1 MTVDLSVEAEIRR
14 LHYAEHW
21 PVGTVATQ
29 LGVHP
34 DVARRVLGLL
44 EPRRPSVPR
53 RRLVDPFVGFID
65 ETLKQYPRLLATRL
79 HDMLRA
85 RGYPGSVRT
94 VREYVAQ
101 VRPAPKREA
110 FLRIEPLIGEQ
121 AQVDWAHV
129 AKVPVPGGLRSLWL
143 FVMVL
148 SWSRAMW
155 AEFVFDTTVHSLLR
169 SLARAAAFFQGV
181 TRQWVFD
188 NPKIVVLERHGDAVR
203 FHPLLLEL
211 AGRFHVQLR
220 LCAVRKAHQKGR
232 VERII
237 RFLRD
242 RFLAGRNISGI
253 EQGNREL
260 ATFLAEIGNARPH
273 PIFRER
279 SIADCL
285 AEERERLLALPDPLP
300 TTDLVAPA
308 SIDKTAF
315 ARLDTNL
322 YSLPPAYAERTLT
335 LVADDAWVRFLDGA
349 VEVARHPRSWGR
361 RQKIE
366 LPEHRE
372 ELLRQREGA
381 AEQTGQGRLRAA
393 VPGVDALFARWV
405 EAGRNVGSLT
415 ARTLRLLDL
424 YKADLLAAAVA
435 EVLARG
441 MHDPGALA
449 QVCEQHR
456 RARSLPVP
464 VAVQLGAHVP
474 DREVIP
480 HDLESYDAQRRRD

>member
-1 MTVDLSVEAEIRR
+1 VTVNAAVEVEIRR
-14 LHYAEHW
+14 LFYAEHW
-21 PVGTVATQ
+21 PVGTIASQ

-34 DVARRVLGLL
+34 DVVRRVLGLL
-44 EPRRPSVPR
+44 EPRQSSVPR
-53 RRLVDPFVGFID
+53 PRLIDPFVTFVD
-65 ETLKQYPRLLATRL
+65 ETLAQYPRLLATRI

-85 RGYPGSVRT
+85 RGFQGTVRT
-94 VREYVAQ
+94 VRQYVAQ

-110 FLRIEPLIGEQ
+110 FLRVEPLIGEQ
-121 AQVDWAHV
+121 AQIDWAHV
-129 AKVPVPGGLRSLWL
+129 GKVPVRGGLRSLWL

-169 SLARAAAFFQGV
+169 SLVRAASFFQGA
-181 TRQWVFD
+181 TRQWLFD

-203 FHPLLLEL
+203 FHPLLLDL

-220 LCAVRKAHQKGR
+220 LCAVRAANQKGR
-232 VERII
+232 VERIV

-242 RFLAGRNISGI
+242 RFLAGRSITGI

-260 ATFLAEIGNARPH
+260 GTFLAEIGNARPH
-273 PIFRER
+273 PVFRER

-285 AEERERLLALPDPLP
+285 AEERGRLLALPDPLP
-300 TTDLVAPA
+300 VTDLVEPA

-315 ARLDTNL
+315 GRLDTNL
-322 YSLPPAYAERTLT
+322 YSVPPAYAQRTLT
-335 LVADDAWVRFLDGA
+335 LAADDAWVRFLDGSA
-349 VEVARHPRSWGR
+349 EVARHARSWGR
-361 RQKIE
+361 RQVIE
-366 LPEHRE
+366 LPEHRD
-372 ELLRQREGA
+372 ELLRQRAGA

-393 VPGVDALFARWV
+393 IPGIDALFARWV
-405 EAGRNVGSLT
+405 DAGRNVGSLT
-415 ARTLRLLDL
+415 ARTLKLLDL
-424 YKADLLAAAVA
+424 YGADLLAEAVA
-435 EVLARG
+435 EVLALG

-456 RARSLPVP
+456 RAKSLPVP
-464 VAVQLGAHVP
+464 VPVDLGDHVP

-480 HDLESYDAQRRRD
+480 HDLESYDAHRRRD

>member
-21 PVGTVATQ
+21 PAGTIASQ

-44 EPRRPSVPR
+44 EPRGPSSPRP
-53 RRLVDPFVGFID
+53 RLVDPFVGFIE
-65 ETLKQYPRLLATRL
+65 ETLAQYPRLRATRL
-79 HDMLRA
+79 DDMLRA
-85 RGYPGSVRT
+85 RGYRGSVRT
-94 VREYVAQ
+94 LREYVAR
-101 VRPAPKREA
+101 VRPVPRREA
-110 FLRIEPLIGEQ
+110 FLRIEALIGEQ

-129 AKVPVPGGLRSLWL
+129 GKVPVPGGLRSLWL

-169 SLARAAAFFQGV
+169 SLVRAAAFFQGV
-181 TRQWVFD
+181 TRQWLFD
-188 NPKIVVLERHGDAVR
+188 NPKIIVLERHGDAVR
-203 FHPLLLEL
+203 FHPLLLDL

-220 LCAVRKAHQKGR
+220 LCTVRKANQKGR
-232 VERII
+232 VERIV

-242 RFLAGRNISGI
+242 RFLAARSITGL

-260 ATFLAEIGNARPH
+260 TTFLAEIGNARPH
-273 PIFRER
+273 PVFRDR

-285 AEERERLLALPDPLP
+285 AEERGRLLALPDPLP
-300 TTDLVAPA
+300 T
-308 SIDKTAF
+308 
-315 ARLDTNL
+315 
-322 YSLPPAYAERTLT
+322 
-335 LVADDAWVRFLDGA
+335 
-349 VEVARHPRSWGR
+349 
-361 RQKIE
+361 
-366 LPEHRE
+366 
-372 ELLRQREGA
+372 
-381 AEQTGQGRLRAA
+381 
-393 VPGVDALFARWV
+393 
-405 EAGRNVGSLT
+405 T

-424 YKADLLAAAVA
+424 YKADLLAEAVA

-449 QVCEQHR
+449 QVCEQRR
-456 RARSLPVP
+456 RAKSLPVP
-464 VAVQLGAHVP
+464 VAVDLGAHVP